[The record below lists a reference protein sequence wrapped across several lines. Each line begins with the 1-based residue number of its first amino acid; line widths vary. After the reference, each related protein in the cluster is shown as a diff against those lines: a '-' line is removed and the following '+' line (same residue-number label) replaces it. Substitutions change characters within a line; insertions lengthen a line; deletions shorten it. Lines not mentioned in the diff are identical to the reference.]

1 MAETLK
7 TRDALQ
13 EKLRDLPKLE
23 NTPESDAI
31 FVKKAMDVNL
41 SDSVNKYEKA
51 LVTAKKAMTEAGL
64 FDTGLFNEMDKH
76 LMDGK
81 AHVAH
86 YGALVL
92 LANKLIYT
100 AGPQAKALKTQM
112 KTIYDIM
119 LRPDLMTM
127 INPAIIKKVADIMS

>member
-1 MAETLK
+1 M
-7 TRDALQ
+7 Q
-13 EKLRDLPKLE
+13 EKLHDLPNLE
-23 NTPESDAI
+23 NSSVSEAM
-31 FVKKAMDVNL
+31 FVNTAMDVNL

-64 FDTGLFNEMDKH
+64 FDTGPFNEMDKH
-76 LMDGK
+76 LLTGK
-81 AHVAH
+81 VHVVH

-119 LRPDLMTM
+119 LRPDLTSM